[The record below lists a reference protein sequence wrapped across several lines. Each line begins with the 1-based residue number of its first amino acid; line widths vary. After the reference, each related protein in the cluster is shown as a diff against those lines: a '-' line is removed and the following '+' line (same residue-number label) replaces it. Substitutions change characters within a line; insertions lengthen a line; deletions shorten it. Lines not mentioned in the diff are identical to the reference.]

1 MTGNRRA
8 TATTIK
14 RVPIHELP
22 GLWFNTE
29 ELWGLLTCHALLG
42 RLSQG
47 LFGDPI
53 AQLRQRVGGVNGYS
67 LKL

>member
-1 MTGNRRA
+1 
-8 TATTIK
+8 
-14 RVPIHELP
+14 VPIHELP